1 MEVEGIDASTNIV
14 RGCALSEDDE
24 VVAVKMNRMIV
35 LSNSSLVRETQV
47 LSGDNEVDIPLRVVL
62 WDDRVKWIESGV
74 FKIQNCRVR
83 EIEIHRSFRQIPS
96 RVPMRWIRV
105 KESFE
110 CVAEHIIHCVI
121 IDEPWHNRYE
131 AL

>member
-14 RGCALSEDDE
+14 RGCALSKDDE
-24 VVAVKMNRMIV
+24 VVAVKMNWMIV

-74 FKIQNCRVR
+74 FKIQNCRV
-83 EIEIHRSFRQIPS
+83 
-96 RVPMRWIRV
+96 
-105 KESFE
+105 
-110 CVAEHIIHCVI
+110 
-121 IDEPWHNRYE
+121 
-131 AL
+131 